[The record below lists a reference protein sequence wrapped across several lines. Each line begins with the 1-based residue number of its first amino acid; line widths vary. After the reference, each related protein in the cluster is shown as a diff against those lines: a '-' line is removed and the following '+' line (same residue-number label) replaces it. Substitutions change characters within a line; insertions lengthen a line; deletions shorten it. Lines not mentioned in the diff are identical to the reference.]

1 MEQAMQWGLE
11 VITTIQKAGSPF
23 LDTVFKGITSLGN
36 KEFFLIVIPLVFW
49 CVDTKKGIR
58 LAMVVLLAN
67 FVNQFC
73 KEWWRQ
79 PRPSDLRPEVGLI
92 KAEGFGLPSGHSQGA
107 VVFWGVL
114 GSWLTKPWNLLVA
127 IILPLLIG
135 FSRVYLGVHF
145 PTDVFTGWGIG
156 LIILGTYLLAGKLF
170 IEWFLKLSI
179 TRQVIILVAT
189 TAVLQV
195 LNLKDTMSP
204 ALFLGMSGGYLLM
217 KLFVKFDASIGSIAL
232 KLLRF
237 IMGITVMAIIY
248 VGLKAL
254 FPDEG
259 SSGYHVF
266 RFLRYFLL
274 GVWAALGAP
283 WMFKISGLLTPQLRE
298 GIR

>member
-1 MEQAMQWGLE
+1 MEQVMQWGLE
-11 VITTIQKAGSPF
+11 VITTIQKVGNPF

-36 KEFFLIVIPLVFW
+36 EEFFLIVIPLVFW

-67 FVNQFC
+67 FVNQFF
-73 KEWWRQ
+73 KEWWQQ
-79 PRPSDLRPEVGLI
+79 PRPFDLRPDVGLI
-92 KAEGFGLPSGHSQGA
+92 EVEGFGLPSGHAQGA

-114 GSWLTKPWNLLVA
+114 GSWFAKPWNLLVA

-145 PTDVFTGWGIG
+145 PTDVFAGWGIG
-156 LIILGTYLLAGKLF
+156 LFILGSYLLAGKLF

-179 TRQVIILVAT
+179 TRQVIILAAT
-189 TAVLQV
+189 TAVLQL

-217 KLFVKFDASIGSIAL
+217 KLFVKFDASAGSILL

-237 IMGITVMAIIY
+237 IMGITVSAVIY
-248 VGLKAL
+248 IGLKSL
-254 FPDEG
+254 FPGEG
-259 SSGYHVF
+259 SPGYHVF

-274 GVWAALGAP
+274 AVWVALGAP

-298 GIR
+298 GTR